1 MNKFALHNKDLV
13 KILMFISKIF
23 NTKYKVVFLPIFSYI
38 SGNNNKER
46 LVILVNYIVFELLVI
61 FIKDLLKTDR
71 PCLGQSGCPNY
82 YDIPSGHSFGGIY
95 FYLLLKNRE
104 YDENDNEFLKLSRK
118 ILLPILILRSISWLF
133 VLIRFTLLYF
143 FFSLSEVMSYFINWS
158 IFTFNLK
165 KSFPIMNPE
174 SSKRN
179 IQYF

>member
-13 KILMFISKIF
+13 KMLMFISKIF

-118 ILLPILILRSISWLF
+118 ILLPILGLQPIFRYLSN
-133 VLIRFTLLYF
+133 VH
-143 FFSLSEVMSYFINWS
+143 SLEAVVSGAFIGY
-158 IFTFNLK
+158 IAF
-165 KSFPIMNPE
+165 KSKHYLDRI
-174 SSKRN
+174 
-179 IQYF
+179 I